1 MSELEFRILIQQLR
15 ARIDRLEER
24 LRLAGNFA

>member
-1 MSELEFRILIQQLR
+1 MSELEFRMLIQQLR
-15 ARIDRLEER
+15 TRIDRLEER